1 MDNTIIQQGKFTST
15 GANVT
20 LQLRADTDWVKVY
33 NYTQFAN
40 GTGAGQV
47 VAALWQRIV
56 TGKQIGRAHV

>member
-47 VAALWQRIV
+47 VAALWQQVIS
-56 TGKQIGRAHV
+56 